1 LELDV
6 LALHAPRQFPTLQA
20 DGGGASEE
28 EQRGS
33 RFLGPIKNGPLHM
46 RIAEDPLMRKGL
58 SVAKVLG
65 AIQLGLGPD
74 EASVSDS

>member
-33 RFLGPIKNGPLHM
+33 RVQVPKV
-46 RIAEDPLMRKGL
+46 GL
-58 SVAKVLG
+58 AVPKVV
-65 AIQLGLGPD
+65 P
-74 EASVSDS
+74 